1 MRNLK
6 SYLSLLFMGALTLT
20 SCQDDFDDPTL
31 NTPTSSWLE
40 NAAEYD
46 VMNIAQV
53 KEKYWQDAEN
63 YFETI
68 GESENGKHIMLKG
81 RVVSSDASGNI
92 YKNLV
97 IQDGTGALTMSIN
110 QNSMCVKYRRGQE
123 LVLDLTG
130 MTIGKYASLQQ
141 LGAPDVDE
149 TYGAQTTFMSY
160 ELFQQ
165 HSQMNGMPDLAAID
179 TITVNSKAE
188 LGTDPAGLRKW
199 QSQLV
204 RFNNVEFV
212 DGGTATFAE
221 SKTTVNRTLN
231 LADGNTMI
239 VRTSGYSNFYADVL
253 PMGRGDIV
261 GILGYH
267 TSGGWQLTLIDR
279 DGCMNFGN
287 PTIGPGAEENP
298 YTVDEAISVL
308 AGGGSATQVWTK
320 GFIVGAVA
328 PGVQTVAANED
339 IQFGAAAEMPNT
351 LVIAS
356 DKECRDWTK
365 CMVINLPQD
374 SKLRQYG
381 NLPDNPAN
389 VGKTIMLKGN
399 LSNDVLGMNGIT
411 GNQGTSAEFR
421 IEGVDVPDDPGTV
434 DGDGTEEKPYTVQ
447 QVIAL
452 GSPGTA
458 AWVTGYIVGSA
469 ADKTADSFTTATGA
483 SASNTNVF
491 IAATPGETDY
501 TKCVAVQLPA
511 AMRDALSLQ
520 KNPGN
525 LGKALTIH
533 GLLQKYFGMAGVK
546 EADQYKLDGAGGGDT
561 PVNPPVGDGDGTKE
575 KPYSVSQTV
584 ALNNPGTV
592 AWVEGYIVGSAADK
606 TADSFT
612 TATGASASN
621 TNVFIAATPG
631 ETDYTKCV
639 AVQLPAAMRDALSL
653 QKNPGNLG
661 KKVKVQGSLEKY
673 FGMTGVKNLT
683 EYELDGQG
691 GGDTP
696 VNPPVGDGDGTK
708 DKPYT
713 VGQTVAL
720 NNPGTTAWVMG
731 YIVGSATGKTA
742 DTFTTATGADAS
754 NTNFF
759 IAATPTET
767 DYTKCVAVQ
776 LPAAMRD
783 ALSLQKQPGN
793 LGKMVKV
800 QGALEKYFGMTGVKA
815 LTEYEL
821 DGQGGGGGDTPVNP
835 PVVAGDGTKEKPY
848 APSAVIALNNPGTTA
863 WVEGYIVGS
872 APGMSADTFTTA
884 TGADASNTN
893 LFIAD
898 TAGETDYTKCVPVQL
913 PAAMRDALSLQKV
926 PGNLGKK
933 LNING
938 QLVKYFGVPGVKTPT
953 EYELK

>member
-6 SYLSLLFMGALTLT
+6 SYLSLLFMGALAMT
-20 SCQDDFDDPTL
+20 SCQDDFDDPAL
-31 NTPTSSWLE
+31 NTPASSWLE
-40 NAAEYD
+40 NASEYD
-46 VMNIAQV
+46 VMTIAQV

-68 GESENGKHIMLKG
+68 GEGQDGKHILLKG

-92 YKNLV
+92 YKNMV
-97 IQDGTGALTMSIN
+97 IQDATGALTMSIN
-110 QNSMCVKYRRGQE
+110 QNSMSVKYRRGQE

-149 TYGAQTTFMSY
+149 QYGAQTTFMPY
-160 ELFQQ
+160 ELFEE
-165 HSQMNGMPDLAAID
+165 HSQMNGLPDLAAID

-188 LGTDPAGLRKW
+188 LATDPAGLRKW

-253 PMGRGDIV
+253 PAGHGDVV

-279 DGCMNFGN
+279 EGCMNFGN
-287 PTIGPGAEENP
+287 PTIGPGAEDNP

-308 AGGGSATQVWTK
+308 NGGGSATQVWTK
-320 GFIVGAVA
+320 GYIVGAVA
-328 PGVQTVAANED
+328 PGVQTVASNDD
-339 IQFGAAAEMPNT
+339 IQFGTAAEMPNT
-351 LVIAS
+351 LVFAQ
-356 DKECRDWTK
+356 DAVCKDWTK
-365 CMVINLPQD
+365 CMVVALPQD

-381 NLPDNPAN
+381 NIVDNPSN
-389 VGKTIMLKGN
+389 LGKLITLKGN
-399 LSNDVLGMNGIT
+399 LSKEVLGTYGVT
-411 GNQGTSAEFR
+411 GNQGTSAEFS
-421 IEGVDVPDDPGTV
+421 IEGVEIPDDPGTV
-434 DGDGTEEKPYTVQ
+434 PGDGTEEKPYTVQ

-469 ADKTADSFTTATGA
+469 VDKTADSFTTATGA
-483 SASNTNVF
+483 SASNTNLF
-491 IAATPGETDY
+491 IAQTPGETDY
-501 TKCVAVQLPA
+501 KNCVPVQLPA

-525 LGKALTIH
+525 LGKAVTLH
-533 GLLQKYFGMAGVK
+533 GLLQAYFGMPGIK
-546 EADQYKLDGAGGGDT
+546 ETDQYKLDGTGGDT
-561 PVNPPVGDGDGTKE
+561 PVTPPAGDGDGTKE
-575 KPYSVSQTV
+575 KPYSVAQTI
-584 ALNNPGTV
+584 ALGNPGSV

-621 TNVFIAATPG
+621 TNIFIAATPG

-673 FGMTGVKNLT
+673 FGMTGVKSLT
-683 EYELDGQG
+683 EYELDGI

-696 VNPPVGDGDGTK
+696 VTPPAGDGDGSK
-708 DKPYT
+708 EKPYT

-731 YIVGSATGKTA
+731 YIVGSAPGKSA

-759 IAATPTET
+759 IAATPGET

-783 ALSLQKQPGN
+783 ALSLQKNPGN

-800 QGALEKYFGMTGVKA
+800 LGTLEKYFGMTGVKS
-815 LTEYEL
+815 LTEYDL
-821 DGQGGGGGDTPVNP
+821 DGAGGDTPVTP
-835 PVVAGDGTKEKPY
+835 PAVAGDGTKEKPY
-848 APSAVIALNNPGTTA
+848 APSAVIALNNPGSKA

-872 APGMSADTFTTA
+872 ASGMSADTFTTA

-898 TAGETDYTKCVPVQL
+898 SATETDYTKCVPVQL
-913 PAAMRDALSLQKV
+913 PAAMRDALSLQKN

-933 LNING
+933 LLING
-938 QLVKYFGVPGVKTPT
+938 SLEKYFGLPGVKTPT